1 MNEFWET
8 VKTIIVCLIPIY
20 AFWHL
25 LTVYFKT
32 RNASQPFSPVAL
44 LLLGN
49 PEVKMWL
56 EQNLTGERI
65 ADIKAIRH
73 QWGLDLTLAV
83 EVLDAYLLQ
92 KAN

>member
-8 VKTIIVCLIPIY
+8 FKTVLVCLIPIY

-32 RNASQPFSPVAL
+32 RNGAQPLSPVGAL
-44 LLLGN
+44 LVGN

-65 ADIKAIRH
+65 ADIKAIRQ

-83 EVLDAYLLQ
+83 EVLDAYFLQ
-92 KAN
+92 KTN